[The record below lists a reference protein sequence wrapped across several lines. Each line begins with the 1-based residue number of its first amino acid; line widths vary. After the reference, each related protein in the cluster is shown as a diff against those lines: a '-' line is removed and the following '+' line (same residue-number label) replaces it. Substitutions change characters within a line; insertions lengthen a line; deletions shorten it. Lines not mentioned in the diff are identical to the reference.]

1 MELLFQ
7 FLVLAFTVL
16 VWWLARRDLSR
27 RAAESRSPA
36 MAEWERLRGNVDAL
50 IADLERRAA
59 AAEQRIT
66 DAEQR
71 LSGAEFRPLQRENA
85 APRIDANQAAH
96 DLLYAPV
103 YALLDI
109 GVTDAAKI
117 AQQTGLTRGEI
128 ELILDLRAR
137 QARL

>member
-1 MELLFQ
+1 MEWFQ
-7 FLVLAFTVL
+7 IFVLALTVL
-16 VWWLARRDLSR
+16 VWWLARRDLVR
-27 RAAESRSPA
+27 RSLEARGPA

-71 LSGAEFRPLQRENA
+71 LSGTEIRPMHRENA
-85 APRIDANQAAH
+85 PPRVDANQAAH

-109 GVTDAAKI
+109 GVTDAAEI
-117 AQQTGLTRGEI
+117 VRRTGLTRGEI
-128 ELILDLRAR
+128 DLILDLRAR
-137 QARL
+137 QTRL